1 MIIKCARSNI
11 SLYDKGM
18 LTQIKSSNPKSSA
31 RQSVRE
37 LQNACAPRPFLKWA
51 GGKTQLLQQYQA
63 LLPKRFEN
71 YYEPFLG
78 GGAIF
83 FHLYETTN
91 PPVTSFLMDI
101 NLELI
106 NVYRCVRDDVQDLID
121 QLAIHKANH
130 CKDYYYEVRGR
141 HVLSHEWF
149 DHGNNVERAA
159 RFIYLNKTCFN
170 GLYRENLKGQFNVP
184 MGSYKNPPILDP
196 DLLMAASA
204 SLQNASI
211 EAQSFEVI
219 AEHATTAKDFV
230 YFDPPYFPIS
240 DTSKFTSY
248 SRDSFTAED
257 QIRLRDIFAT
267 LAKRR
272 VKVMLSNSDCPFIR
286 DLYKDFHIH
295 TIQASRH
302 INSKGSKRGKIT
314 EVVVTSY

>member
-1 MIIKCARSNI
+1 
-11 SLYDKGM
+11 M
-18 LTQIKSSNPKSSA
+18 LTQIKSP
-31 RQSVRE
+31 
-37 LQNACAPRPFLKWA
+37 CAPRPFLKWA
-51 GGKTQLLQQYQA
+51 GGKTQLLQQYQD

-78 GGAIF
+78 GGAVF
-83 FHLYETTN
+83 FNLYATTN

-106 NVYRCVRDDVQDLID
+106 NVYRCVRDDVQSLID
-121 QLAIHKANH
+121 HLEIHRVNH
-130 CKDYYYEVRGR
+130 AKEYYYEIRGQQACPD
-141 HVLSHEWF
+141 VWF
-149 DHGNNVERAA
+149 ENGNNLERAA

-170 GLYRENLKGQFNVP
+170 GLYRENSKGHFNVP

-196 DLLMAASA
+196 DLLNAASA

-248 SRDSFTAED
+248 SRGSFNMED
-257 QIRLRDIFAT
+257 QIRLRDTFAT

-286 DLYKDFHIH
+286 DLYQDFKIH

-302 INSKGSKRGKIT
+302 INSKASKRGKIT
-314 EVVVTSY
+314 EVLVTSY

>member
-1 MIIKCARSNI
+1 
-11 SLYDKGM
+11 M
-18 LTQIKSSNPKSSA
+18 LTQIRSS
-31 RQSVRE
+31 
-37 LQNACAPRPFLKWA
+37 CAPRPFLKWA
-51 GGKTQLLQQYQA
+51 GGKTQLLQQYRE

-78 GGAIF
+78 GGAVF
-83 FHLYETTN
+83 FHLFETTN
-91 PPVTSFLMDI
+91 PPVKSFLMDI

-106 NVYRCVRDDVQDLID
+106 NVYRCVKDDVQGLID
-121 QLAIHKANH
+121 HLTIHQAEH
-130 CKDYYYEVRGR
+130 AKDYYYGIRGQQ
-141 HVLSHEWF
+141 VSPDAWF
-149 DHGNNVERAA
+149 DHGNNLERAA

-170 GLYRENLKGQFNVP
+170 GLYRENSKGHFNVP

-196 DLLMAASA
+196 TLLQAASFA
-204 SLQNASI
+204 LQNASI

-248 SRDSFTAED
+248 SRGSFNTED
-257 QIRLRDIFAT
+257 QIRLRDIFAG

-272 VKVMLSNSDCPFIR
+272 VKVMLSNSDCPFVR
-286 DLYKDFHIH
+286 DLYKDFNIH

-302 INSKGSKRGKIT
+302 INSKGGKRGKIA
-314 EVVVTSY
+314 EVLVTSY

>member
-1 MIIKCARSNI
+1 
-11 SLYDKGM
+11 M
-18 LTQIKSSNPKSSA
+18 LTQIRSTD
-31 RQSVRE
+31 V
-37 LQNACAPRPFLKWA
+37 PRPFLKWA
-51 GGKTQLLQQYQA
+51 GGKTQLLQQYED
-63 LLPKRFEN
+63 LLPKRFQN

-83 FHLYETTN
+83 FRLFETKH
-91 PPVTSFLMDI
+91 PPVRSFLMDI

-106 NVYRCVRDDVQDLID
+106 NTYRCVKSDVQALID
-121 QLAIHKANH
+121 QLMIHQQQH
-130 CKDYYYEVRGR
+130 CKDYYYGIRSQQADPRG
-141 HVLSHEWF
+141 WF
-149 DHGNNVERAA
+149 EQGNNVERAA

-170 GLYRENLKGQFNVP
+170 GLYRENLKGHFNVP
-184 MGSYKNPPILDP
+184 MGSYKNPPILAAEV
-196 DLLMAASA
+196 LYAASFA
-204 SLQNASI
+204 LTNAQI

-248 SRDSFTAED
+248 SKDSFSAED
-257 QIRLRDIFAT
+257 QIRLRDTFKA

-286 DLYKDFHIH
+286 DLYQDFNIH

-314 EVVVTSY
+314 EVLITSY